1 MRDKFANTDKQIKSL
16 MTIVQVLERKVEEKE
31 NHITIISDKAQ
42 SLQKLNDELTRLA
55 QDKDKSM

>member
-55 QDKDKSM
+55 

>member
-1 MRDKFANTDKQIKSL
+1 MREKFANTDKQIKSL